1 MSEQLEAE
9 KAAKAKQIAVDEG
22 VLAPCEACGGVH
34 RTDVDPVRAYKQAN
48 QEFSEGRHSLFSD
61 RRSLTDAVK
70 AAVDSAAAPCA
81 GIAEKPAIPVTAQAA
96 PPIVSPAP
104 AAPTPAPALSAR
116 DAALESLPPAM
127 REALLRKA
135 SDLGVHGADD
145 VVWALA
151 ASVIDATLA
160 AQTAGRHVQTLAAET
175 AKIPDT
181 IYQGAVKASGDIK
194 GTMQT
199 AIASAITSTLDV
211 AVQSGAT
218 VLRQAAA
225 DLPQIGRDNQDR
237 IVSEW
242 KAALAD
248 AARKHTWAGYFQ
260 RLSVSVLL
268 AVLLVGGVFVGGLAT
283 GAWGMGRL
291 LIAAH
296 RVTPHD
302 WRLLV
307 GSDGKPLCGPLAGRF
322 VCLARHIATP
332 SR

>member
-1 MSEQLEAE
+1 MSEEQ
-9 KAAKAKQIAVDEG
+9 
-22 VLAPCEACGGVH
+22 
-34 RTDVDPVRAYKQAN
+34 
-48 QEFSEGRHSLFSD
+48 
-61 RRSLTDAVK
+61 
-70 AAVDSAAAPCA
+70 
-81 GIAEKPAIPVTAQAA
+81 KPEEQKT
-96 PPIVSPAP
+96 
-104 AAPTPAPALSAR
+104 AR
-116 DAALESLPPAM
+116 DAALESLPPAA

-160 AQTAGRHVQTLAAET
+160 AQVAGQHVQTLMAET

-194 GTMQT
+194 GAMET
-199 AIASAITSTLDV
+199 AITSTIKSTLDV
-211 AVQSGAT
+211 AVQAGAAT
-218 VLRQAAA
+218 LRQAAA

-237 IVSEW
+237 IVGEW

-268 AVLLVGGVFVGGLAT
+268 ASVLVGGVFVGGLAT

-296 RVTPHD
+296 RVTPHG
-302 WRLLV
+302 WALEV
-307 GSDGKPLCGPLAGRF
+307 GKNGKPLCGALAGHQ
-322 VCLARHIATP
+322 VCLARRVATP
-332 SR
+332 GA

>member
-9 KAAKAKQIAVDEG
+9 KAAKAKQIAIDEG
-22 VLAPCEACGGVH
+22 VLAPCEACSGVH
-34 RTDVDPVRAYKQAN
+34 RTDVDPVRAYKRAN
-48 QEFSEGRHSLFSD
+48 QEFSEGRHSLFGD

-70 AAVDSAAAPCA
+70 SAVDSAAAPCA
-81 GIAEKPAIPVTAQAA
+81 GAGKPAIPAAAQAA
-96 PPIVSPAP
+96 PPMVSLTPTAP
-104 AAPTPAPALSAR
+104 PPAPALSAR
-116 DAALESLPPAM
+116 DAALQSLPPAM

-135 SDLGVHGADD
+135 SDLGVHRSDD

-160 AQTAGRHVQTLAAET
+160 AQVAGQHVQMLAAET
-175 AKIPDT
+175 GKIPDL

-194 GTMQT
+194 GTMET
-199 AIASAITSTLDV
+199 AIASTIQSTLDV

-225 DLPQIGRDNQDR
+225 DLPKIGRDNQDR

-242 KAALAD
+242 RAALTD

-260 RLSVSVLL
+260 RLSVSIALA
-268 AVLLVGGVFVGGLAT
+268 AVLVGALFVGGVAAGG
-283 GAWGMGRL
+283 WGIGRL

-296 RVTPHD
+296 RVTPHG
-302 WRLLV
+302 WRLEV
-307 GSDGKPLCGPLAGRF
+307 GKNGKPLCGALAGHQA
-322 VCLARHIATP
+322 CLARRVPTP
-332 SR
+332 GA